1 MQLEAIEKG
10 AHCSS
15 VAAPSRFLFVNGD
28 LNSTSLSKIS
38 TPNLRPVIN
47 RHVQRWAFETKGR
60 KKQTSAQQ
68 PIKRRLGQKSK
79 QSAPG
84 VESSDDGAPDK
95 AKVDIVR
102 HRKTSKS
109 NSSRYDSSAQ
119 NPKVKACIWSEGNYL
134 DPFSSTGISIDPG
147 IFRMLQYFTFTWN
160 PFTCSCGLDTHLCM
174 FPSEVEVAKT
184 KRLPSANIESINN
197 VVQKCLNN
205 KMHMNALLASCSGR
219 MKHVD
224 RQEIPGIAT
233 PEFYLAKAIHALR
246 GHLTDTPEVD
256 HEVVRDVFFMF
267 SCEFYTRNFD
277 CAEQYMRILRSMVE
291 RLGGFSRLDTYD
303 RRIYWCG
310 DIGLALETGYAPIL
324 PAFDNSRIY
333 HTYRP
338 SQSSGLTVGTAFQ
351 RYECC
356 TASPLDEII
365 SDMISC
371 TISIQYIIAAELTL
385 DKQRLFEHGADFSH
399 RLMSFDSPPN
409 ASIITRQLVECCR
422 QALLLWT
429 FNVMVWFGTTVAR
442 NIGTNPRLARPLI
455 AARLRQAICRADEIS
470 CSSWD
475 SHHELLFWM
484 VGLGSF
490 VARPGDDELWFED
503 RFVRVAGLL
512 QIKDSE
518 QMSALFREYFCLE
531 VYEKGG
537 LIRLEKLV
545 AQQRRP
551 EEDQQRDM
559 RMPSMSSSDH
569 STPASDMRMSSM
581 MTLSDCSTPSSD
593 MRAPSVMTP
602 STNSIPSSETTPEE
616 DKIYR
621 CYRLE
626 GK

>member
-10 AHCSS
+10 AHRSP

-68 PIKRRLGQKSK
+68 PIKRRLGQKIK

-84 VESSDDGAPDK
+84 TDSSDDGASDK

-102 HRKTSKS
+102 PKKTSKS
-109 NSSRYDSSAQ
+109 NSNGHDSLAQ

-134 DPFSSTGISIDPG
+134 DPFSSTRIPVDPG
-147 IFRMLQYFTFTWN
+147 ILRMLQYFTFTWK
-160 PFTCSCGLDTHLCM
+160 PFTCSCEVDTHLCM
-174 FPSEVEVAKT
+174 FPSEVHVAKT
-184 KRLPSANIESINN
+184 KQQPSANIESINN

-205 KMHMNALLASCSGR
+205 KMHMYALLASCSGR

-224 RQEIPGIAT
+224 HQEIPGIAT
-233 PEFYLAKAIHALR
+233 PESYLAKAIHTLR
-246 GHLTDTPEVD
+246 GHLIDTPEVD
-256 HEVVRDVFFMF
+256 HEIIRNIFFMF
-267 SCEFYTRNFD
+267 TCEFYTRNLD
-277 CAEQYMRILRSMVE
+277 CAEQYLRILRSMVE

-310 DIGLALETGYAPIL
+310 DIGLALETGCAPIL
-324 PAFDNSRIY
+324 PAFDDSRIY
-333 HTYRP
+333 HTYR
-338 SQSSGLTVGTAFQ
+338 SGQSSALTVGAAFQ

-371 TISIQYIIAAELTL
+371 TISIQYIITAELPL
-385 DKQRLFEHGADFSH
+385 DRQRLFEHGADFSH

-409 ASIITRQLVECCR
+409 TSIITQQLVECCR

-429 FNVMVWFGTTVAR
+429 FNVMIWFGATPPRTAK
-442 NIGTNPRLARPLI
+442 TNPRLARPLI

-470 CSSWD
+470 SSSWD
-475 SHHELLFWM
+475 SHHELLFWI
-484 VGLGSF
+484 VGVGSC
-490 VARPGDDELWFED
+490 VAGPGEDELWFED
-503 RFVRVAGLL
+503 RFVQVAGLL
-512 QIKDSE
+512 QVENVE
-518 QMSALFREYFCLE
+518 QMSALSREHFCLE
-531 VYEKGG
+531 VYEKGD
-537 LIRLEKLV
+537 LVRLEELV
-545 AQQRRP
+545 ARR
-551 EEDQQRDM
+551 RDI
-559 RMPSMSSSDH
+559 RMPSMISSDH

-581 MTLSDCSTPSSD
+581 MVSSDCSTPSSD
-593 MRAPSVMTP
+593 MKVPGVMTP
-602 STNSIPSSETTPEE
+602 STDSIPSSETTP
-616 DKIYR
+616 
-621 CYRLE
+621 
-626 GK
+626 